1 MYNFIKLAKLKFID
15 TGNITD
21 KHFGRRRLDLNRN
34 ENIIFAKNLLN
45 AIRS

>member
-1 MYNFIKLAKLKFID
+1 MD